1 MNNRDAP
8 WVMACGAFS
17 FARREGGGVAG
28 KAWGILYILERF
40 VFPAIALSTPF
51 YTPQLSGGDSFTFQR
66 LYRPL
71 YLPFALVIVQIITKH
86 MV

>member
-1 MNNRDAP
+1 MHRGLWPAVLSLLP
-8 WVMACGAFS
+8 GGRAEGWR
-17 FARREGGGVAG
+17 AR
-28 KAWGILYILERF
+28 AWGILYILKGI
-40 VFPAIALSTPF
+40 VFPDIALSTLF

-71 YLPFALVIVQIITKH
+71 YLPFALKIVQIITKH